1 MKVPSKT
8 PQEMVAFWEKELA
21 KIDKEELDGITLW
34 GRNFAEAKIQM
45 WKEAV
50 EIAQKAERRRQ
61 EAKPQEKS

>member
-1 MKVPSKT
+1 MGVPSKT

-21 KIDKEELDGITLW
+21 KLDKEELDGITSW
-34 GRNFAEAKIQM
+34 SRNFITAKIDL

-61 EAKPQEKS
+61 EAPLTN